1 MAKKKSWFNI
11 LKRFFIRETQLK
23 PEKEKRRKWMFGRLK
38 IKRLA
43 SLTAPSTLSLDEA
56 EEEQSNHA
64 PTVALATTAVA
75 EEVLS
80 ADEHEKEEFSVIKV
94 EADAPQSNREILE
107 FAATKIQSAFR
118 GYLARKA
125 LRALKGIVKLQA
137 IIRGRA
143 VRRQAITTLKCLQSI
158 VNIQSQVCTRR
169 FEMAEGDS
177 KYDRS
182 KELPTLR
189 DKIITMD
196 SNSQR
201 RWVDSI
207 LSKEEAEAL
216 YLSKKEAMIKRERI
230 KDYSFSHRKSA
241 ESERNKVNGRWRYW
255 LDEWVDTQVTKS
267 RELEDLDSVPTS
279 NPRPGLTVEDFGRRQ
294 LKLRNIQV
302 QKNFE
307 GLDSPL
313 SISRR
318 SFHHRRQCSLG
329 DHNSLSSS
337 PFVPAYMAATAS
349 AKAKSRSMS
358 SPKMRTSSF
367 ETCSES
373 YSPCKNKLSLISP
386 MTTEMPTRGRIG
398 KTNGY
403 QQRSPSLKGL
413 AGPIKSGRTAKDL
426 SFDSEYSMQIWHQ
439 NDGFR

>member
-1 MAKKKSWFNI
+1 
-11 LKRFFIRETQLK
+11 
-23 PEKEKRRKWMFGRLK
+23 
-38 IKRLA
+38 
-43 SLTAPSTLSLDEA
+43 
-56 EEEQSNHA
+56 
-64 PTVALATTAVA
+64 
-75 EEVLS
+75 
-80 ADEHEKEEFSVIKV
+80 
-94 EADAPQSNREILE
+94 
-107 FAATKIQSAFR
+107 
-118 GYLARKA
+118 
-125 LRALKGIVKLQA
+125 
-137 IIRGRA
+137 
-143 VRRQAITTLKCLQSI
+143 
-158 VNIQSQVCTRR
+158 
-169 FEMAEGDS
+169 
-177 KYDRS
+177 
-182 KELPTLR
+182 
-189 DKIITMD
+189 MD

-230 KDYSFSHRKSA
+230 KDYSFSHRVNSFALCSSDIYFSNLGSTTEFSTGNFFQKSA

-337 PFVPAYMAATAS
+337 PFGPAYMAATAS